1 MRHELLQRSSFIS
14 TSSLQPEN
22 QAKRR
27 SSPGLLANTS
37 GNMIE
42 QYDLYEITDSPSDI
56 RTVVNTSILP
66 YSYEPTEREFSPFT
80 MSPLL
85 TPRRAAPET
94 GMAMS
99 FLIPGPNHNKNKKM
113 LEVKIP
119 EYVKNPEIPSA
130 GNSKEIDL
138 SFFTLN
144 RSNYLPRHLGDEVL
158 SPPGMFSSPQSRQDT
173 RSPL

>member
-1 MRHELLQRSSFIS
+1 
-14 TSSLQPEN
+14 
-22 QAKRR
+22 
-27 SSPGLLANTS
+27 
-37 GNMIE
+37 MIE

-85 TPRRAAPET
+85 TPRRAVPET

-99 FLIPGPNHNKNKKM
+99 FLIPGPNHSKNKKM

-119 EYVKNPEIPSA
+119 EYVKNPEIPSS
-130 GNSKEIDL
+130 GISKEIDL

-158 SPPGMFSSPQSRQDT
+158 SPPGMFSSPHSRQDT